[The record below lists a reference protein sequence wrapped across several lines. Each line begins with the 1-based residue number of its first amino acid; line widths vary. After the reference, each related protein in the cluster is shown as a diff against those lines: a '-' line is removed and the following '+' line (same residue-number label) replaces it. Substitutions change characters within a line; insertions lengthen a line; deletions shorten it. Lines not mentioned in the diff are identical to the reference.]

1 MATHSPTRSLR
12 MDAPEFQCEGL
23 EAVRQQA
30 CDRALERRVMMYL
43 TLRGIEGL
51 DSIRLSVVQGNIL
64 LRGTIC
70 TLSAKRR
77 LCECC
82 RHVAGVLN
90 VCDTSLVV
98 AGDSKPRKPR

>member
-12 MDAPEFQCEGL
+12 MDASEFQFERL
-23 EAVRQQA
+23 EVARQQA
-30 CDRALERRVMMYL
+30 CDRALERRVMSYL
-43 TLRGIEGL
+43 TSRGIEGL
-51 DSIRLSVVQGNIL
+51 DSIRLSVVQGNLL
-64 LRGTIC
+64 LRGTIY
-70 TLSAKRR
+70 TVSAKQQ

-90 VCDTSLVV
+90 VCDRLLVV